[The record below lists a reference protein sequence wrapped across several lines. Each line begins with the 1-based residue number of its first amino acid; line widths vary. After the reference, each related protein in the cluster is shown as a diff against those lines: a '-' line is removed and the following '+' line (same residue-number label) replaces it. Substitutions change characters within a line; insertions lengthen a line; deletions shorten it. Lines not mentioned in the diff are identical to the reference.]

1 MPDIDLN
8 RYTQN
13 TFTFASAKDLL
24 RFTGAIGWANLL
36 RLDFARN
43 IRVSAAFY
51 QTCES
56 LEYEMLWL
64 RKWESSLKP
73 LKKAPDMSKRGAR
86 KVSPEPLAIQDRL
99 ESTGDCLRLWKAMFA
114 INQAFDVVA
123 DDNVEK
129 NGVTPTANTDRK
141 ITPKKSRARL
151 RTLDLGGPIADIQ
164 KVLEKVGVDT
174 DKEDVC
180 FGMLLETEANH
191 YRPSYHTR
199 PTSPT

>member
-1 MPDIDLN
+1 MPDINMN

-24 RFTGAIGWANLL
+24 QFMGAIGWSNLL

-64 RKWESSLKP
+64 RKWESCLKP
-73 LKKAPDMSKRGAR
+73 LKKAPDVSKHKTQKASKR
-86 KVSPEPLAIQDRL
+86 PFEDRL
-99 ESTGDCLRLWKAMFA
+99 ERTAGELECLRLWKAMFA

-123 DDNVEK
+123 DENVEK
-129 NGVTPTANTDRK
+129 NDIAPAAK
-141 ITPKKSRARL
+141 QITPKKSRARL

-174 DKEDVC
+174 DKEEVC
-180 FGMLLETEANH
+180 FGILLKTQADH

-199 PTSPT
+199 RTNPT